1 MQGVRTMEQQWTVQN
16 FMSSL
21 PRTISVD
28 QSLKKAMDI
37 MQEHQI
43 RHLPVLEGK
52 KLVGVL
58 TERDIAVARNF
69 QGSAELR
76 VDGVMMPMTYST
88 RPETPL
94 EEVAKHMAEHKYG
107 SVVVQNNAGEVVGIF
122 TALDALRALSEIIR
136 GEIRLAS

>member
-1 MQGVRTMEQQWTVQN
+1 MKNHWTVQN

-21 PRTISVD
+21 PRTIGAQ

-43 RHLPVLEGK
+43 RHLPVLDGK

-76 VDGVMMPMTYST
+76 VDGVMMPMTYAVG
-88 RPETPL
+88 PETPL
-94 EEVAKHMAEHKYG
+94 EEVAQAMAEHKFG
-107 SVVVQNNAGEVVGIF
+107 SVVVQNHAGEVVGIF
-122 TALDALRALSEIIR
+122 TSNDALRALSEIIR
-136 GEIRLAS
+136 GEVRLTG